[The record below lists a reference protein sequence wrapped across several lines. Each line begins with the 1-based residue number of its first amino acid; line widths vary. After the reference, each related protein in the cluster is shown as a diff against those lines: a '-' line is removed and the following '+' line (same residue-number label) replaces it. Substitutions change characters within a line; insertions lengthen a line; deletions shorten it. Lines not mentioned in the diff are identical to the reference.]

1 VKFERER
8 ELVEGALGRKG
19 IIMTIIIIII
29 IWLLQEV
36 RTNRPRGILNH
47 TDQTDESFR

>member
-1 VKFERER
+1 VEEDIPKVAVRHTLHEDEVKFERER

-29 IWLLQEV
+29 I
-36 RTNRPRGILNH
+36 
-47 TDQTDESFR
+47 